1 MKERASD
8 RSSGKKSKASDPTPG
23 KEDVR
28 LARFIGAD
36 RVDGAGSHGRTESTS
51 RPRTMGQA
59 YRADEAGSHDSVD
72 GPDSIDRAGSSG
84 GVEASSDSLLKALS
98 TYKAQVK
105 YRVDASGSEV
115 MHRMRSQV
123 LQGSGS
129 ISKGKT
135 RTGRG
140 LYLARPS
147 ASVWM
152 AAAVVLL
159 TLFGTWVVWQQRGS
173 THEAVVWVADSA
185 QQRVAHALASGST
198 ATLRPHSSLEQ
209 IVRTHSEERYRV
221 QGEVYF
227 EVSADDQ
234 RSFLVELAGAV
245 VRVTGTR
252 FVVRSSGET
261 SAVFVEQGSVRF
273 ESADGTQG
281 YSLSS
286 GMASE
291 FIDGLMGEPVRFSPE
306 SALAWL
312 RDELVMDNRT
322 AADVVEELARHYN
335 VRISLASDLRDEH
348 LGGSLR
354 LDDLSENLQDLAVLL
369 QGRIAER
376 ESGWY
381 ELLPN

>member
-1 MKERASD
+1 M
-8 RSSGKKSKASDPTPG
+8 
-23 KEDVR
+23 
-28 LARFIGAD
+28 LAF
-36 RVDGAGSHGRTESTS
+36 
-51 RPRTMGQA
+51 
-59 YRADEAGSHDSVD
+59 
-72 GPDSIDRAGSSG
+72 
-84 GVEASSDSLLKALS
+84 
-98 TYKAQVK
+98 
-105 YRVDASGSEV
+105 
-115 MHRMRSQV
+115 
-123 LQGSGS
+123 
-129 ISKGKT
+129 
-135 RTGRG
+135 
-140 LYLARPS
+140 
-147 ASVWM
+147 
-152 AAAVVLL
+152 
-159 TLFGTWVVWQQRGS
+159 
-173 THEAVVWVADSA
+173 
-185 QQRVAHALASGST
+185 GST

-209 IVRTHSEERYRV
+209 IASTPSEERYRV
-221 QGEVYF
+221 QGEAYI
-227 EVSADDQ
+227 EVAANDQ
-234 RSFLVELAGAV
+234 RSFFVELAGAV

-252 FVVRSSGET
+252 FVVRSSGQT

-291 FIDGLMGEPVRFSPE
+291 FTDGFMGEPVRVSPQ

-322 AADVVEELARHYN
+322 AYDVVEELARHYN
-335 VRISLASDLRDEH
+335 VRISLASDLRDEQ